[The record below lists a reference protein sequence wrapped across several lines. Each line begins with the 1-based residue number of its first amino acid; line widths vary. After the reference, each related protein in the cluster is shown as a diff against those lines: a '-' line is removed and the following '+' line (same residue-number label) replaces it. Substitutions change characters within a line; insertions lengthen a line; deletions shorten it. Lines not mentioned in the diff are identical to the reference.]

1 MRQRITGLLSGAPA
15 ESDSSMNIHEYQAK
29 ELLAKFGVAVPAGFA
44 ALTVDEAVAAAGRL
58 PGPLYVVK
66 AQIHAGGRGKG
77 RFKELG
83 PDAKGGVRLS
93 KSLDEVRANAAEMLG
108 NTLVTIQTGAA
119 GKQVNRLYVTDGA
132 DIARE
137 YYLSMLVDRKT
148 GRIAMIVST
157 EGGMDI
163 EEVAHATPEKIT
175 TITIDPAEGFQP
187 HHGRAVA
194 FALKLKGDLNKQA
207 QQVARQLYEAFTAT
221 DMAML
226 EINPLIETA
235 PDSSGAARIQVL
247 DAKVSFDANA
257 LLRHPD
263 IAALRDETE
272 EDPAEVE
279 ASKYDLAYIKLDGD
293 IGCMVNGAGLAMAT
307 MDIIKLNGMFPANFL
322 DVGGGATT
330 GKVTAAFKIILADP
344 AVKGILVNIF
354 GGIMKCDTIAEGIV
368 AAAREVNLAVPLVV
382 RLEGTNVDLGKQILA
397 SSGLAI
403 VPADDLGDAAQ
414 KIVAEVKKAA

>member
-1 MRQRITGLLSGAPA
+1 
-15 ESDSSMNIHEYQAK
+15 MNIHEYQAK
-29 ELLAKFGVAVPAGFA
+29 ELLAKFGAAVPAGYA
-44 ALTVDEAVAAAGRL
+44 ALTVDEAVEAAKKL
-58 PGPLYVVK
+58 PGPIWVVK

-77 RFKELG
+77 KFKEL
-83 PDAKGGVRLS
+83 PADAKGGVRLS
-93 KSLDEVRANAAEMLG
+93 KSIDEVKANATDMLG
-108 NTLVTIQTGAA
+108 NTLVTIQTGEA

-132 DIARE
+132 DIKSE

-163 EEVAHATPEKIT
+163 EEVAHSTPEKIR
-175 TITIDPAEGFQP
+175 TIVIDPAEGFMP

-207 QQVARQLYEAFTAT
+207 VKLAEQLYNAFIAT
-221 DMAML
+221 DMSML
-226 EINPLIETA
+226 EVNPLVETT
-235 PDSSGAARIQVL
+235 DGKLLVL
-247 DAKVSFDANA
+247 DAKVSFDSNA
-257 LLRHPD
+257 LFRHPD
-263 IAALRDETE
+263 ILALRDETE
-272 EDPAEVE
+272 EDPAEIE

-322 DVGGGATT
+322 DVGGGATKE
-330 GKVTAAFKIILADP
+330 KVTAAFKIILSDP

-354 GGIMKCDTIAEGIV
+354 GGIMRCDIIAEGIV
-368 AAAREVNLAVPLVV
+368 AAAKEVNLQVPLVV
-382 RLEGTNVDLGKQILA
+382 RLEGTNVAQGKEILA
-397 SSGLAI
+397 NSGLAI
-403 VPADDLGDAAQ
+403 VPANDLGDAAQ

>member
-1 MRQRITGLLSGAPA
+1 
-15 ESDSSMNIHEYQAK
+15 MNIHEYQAK
-29 ELLAKFGVAVPAGFA
+29 ELLAKFGVAVPAGHA
-44 ALTVDEAVAAAGRL
+44 ALSVDEAVEAAKKL
-58 PGPLYVVK
+58 PGPIWVVK

-77 RFKELG
+77 KFKEL
-83 PDAKGGVRLS
+83 PADAKGGVRLS
-93 KSLDEVRANAAEMLG
+93 KSVDEVRANAQDMLG
-108 NTLVTIQTGAA
+108 NTLVTIQTGEA

-132 DIARE
+132 DIKSE

-163 EEVAHATPEKIT
+163 EQVAHDTPEKIR
-175 TITIDPAEGFQP
+175 TIVIDPAEGFQP

-207 QQVARQLYEAFTAT
+207 VKLAEQLYTAFLAT
-221 DMAML
+221 DMSML
-226 EINPLIETA
+226 EVNPLVETT
-235 PDSSGAARIQVL
+235 DGKLLVL
-247 DAKVSFDANA
+247 DAKVSFDSNA
-257 LLRHPD
+257 LYRHPD
-263 IAALRDETE
+263 ILALRDETE
-272 EDPAEVE
+272 EDPAEIE

-322 DVGGGATT
+322 DVGGGATKE
-330 GKVTAAFKIILADP
+330 KVTAAFKIILSDP

-354 GGIMKCDTIAEGIV
+354 GGIMRCDIIAEGII
-368 AAAREVNLAVPLVV
+368 AAAKEVNLSVPLVV
-382 RLEGTNVDLGKQILA
+382 RLEGTNVQQGKDLLA
-397 SSGLAI
+397 GSGLPI
-403 VPADDLGDAAQ
+403 VAADDLGDAAR